1 MAKKNT
7 TTKKVEKKEQI
18 NDSKIINDIN
28 TVVSEEISDIIE
40 KMEEIK
46 PTEDFINTV
55 MDNNGIL
62 QQELIEKELEK
73 VNSLQQ
79 EIENKINDVIKS
91 NPSVVNMMKK
101 SNTSFTNM
109 WNGMIT
115 E

>member
-79 EIENKINDVIKS
+79 EVENKINDVIKS
-91 NPSVVNMMKK
+91 NPSVVKMMKK

>member
-91 NPSVVNMMKK
+91 NPSVINMMKK